1 VEFEWDEAKARSN
14 LKKHGISFPYG
25 TLAFLD
31 SQRFERAERAVEY
44 GEERWSITALV
55 EQSEI
60 VVVFTERGDRVRI
73 ISARRAT
80 PDERADYW
88 KDR

>member
-1 VEFEWDEAKARSN
+1 VEFEWDESKARSN
-14 LKKHGISFPYG
+14 LKKHGVSFPYA
-25 TLAFLD
+25 TRAFID
-31 SQRFERAERAVEY
+31 PHRFERAERAVVY

-55 EQSEI
+55 DQLEI
-60 VVVFTERGDRVRI
+60 VVVFTERGDTVRI

-80 PDERADYW
+80 QDERAEYW